1 MLHKL
6 DTLEIIL
13 TTSLIVALICS
24 IIICY
29 QVYVLKN
36 NHYKQLFFYLANA
49 NDIRY
54 FSGFI
59 FYEINKYHKQNKYYL

>member
-24 IIICY
+24 IVICY

-36 NHYKQLFFYLANA
+36 NHYKQLFSTWQMPMIFAILA
-49 NDIRY
+49 DLY
-54 FSGFI
+54 FMR
-59 FYEINKYHKQNKYYL
+59 